1 MKRAFD
7 VPEAE
12 SDGNARWLIVRAII
26 QAKDGFFFG
35 VDSDSAVTAMID
47 ATLDLASAGELD
59 RLMAEEEPYYPD
71 AAIAA
76 KETAYNNAHNR
87 GWPKVTDRQT
97 LLKLREVTDHLI
109 DKVVTSARADQ

>member
-7 VPEAE
+7 VPEGE
-12 SDGNARWLIVRAII
+12 SDDNARSLIVRAII
-26 QAKDGFFFG
+26 QAKDGFFG
-35 VDSDSAVTAMID
+35 VDSDFAITAMID
-47 ATLDLASAGELD
+47 AVLDLASAGELD

-76 KETAYNNAHNR
+76 KETAYNNARSR
-87 GWPKVTDRQT
+87 GWPNVIDGHT
-97 LLKLREVTDHLI
+97 LLKLREVGDHLI

>member
-12 SDGNARWLIVRAII
+12 SDDAGQSAIARAMIR
-26 QAKDGFFFG
+26 DGGEFFG
-35 VDSDSAVTAMID
+35 VDNTFAVTAMID

-76 KETAYNNAHNR
+76 KEAAYNNAHNR

-109 DKVVTSARADQ
+109 DQVVTSARADQ